1 VREEL
6 GRIVGASG
14 VDVAIENTGNV
25 ALIEAA
31 YALTNARGRTVLVGV
46 PPQGATAALSTL
58 PLHFEKRIHGSHGGD
73 ARPDLDIPRYLRLLD
88 AGKLDLSR
96 LVGRRYRLEDINDAI
111 DDMRTG
117 RLAGRA
123 MIVFG
128 DAVGYGA

>member
-1 VREEL
+1 VSRVDRVTAK
-6 GRIVGASG
+6 GVGAIP
-14 VDVAIENTGNV
+14 VDQRLSETQAVADPDVRRGLKEGLAIIRREKLARNEPFDPTQYSVTGFN
-25 ALIEAA
+25 EAGDPVI
-31 YALTNARGRTVLVGV
+31 NKV
-46 PPQGATAALSTL
+46 PN
-58 PLHFEKRIHGSHGGD
+58 
-73 ARPDLDIPRYLRLLD
+73 LRLLD